1 MTAKAD
7 AFSLARL
14 FVHKLKKPS
23 NVDAVKKYN
32 KTIED
37 LVGLIVKDDN
47 NRKDETIKNIIYC
60 CLLHGML
67 LDKYNNLE
75 KYTEICKN
83 ITEIEYIPAQR
94 EASAVSGVAA
104 VFETRKE
111 EMSVH
116 PVQVL
121 DISEPA
127 DVLKLVRNP
136 TKWTCKELND
146 GKLNSLSN
154 KTLWN
159 FLCERRHILP
169 VAYKRSEFVTA
180 FTSATGVSTPE
191 NTLLL
196 FMRQLL
202 LFGYEIN

>member
-14 FVHKLKKPS
+14 FVHKLKKPT

-32 KTIED
+32 ESIGD

-47 NRKDETIKNIIYC
+47 NRNDETIKNIIYC

-83 ITEIEYIPAQR
+83 ITEIEYIPAQH

-104 VFETRKE
+104 VFETIKE

-121 DISEPA
+121 DISKPA
-127 DVLKLVRNP
+127 DFLKLVTNP
-136 TKWTCKELND
+136 TRWTCKELND

-180 FTSATGVSTPE
+180 FTSAKGGSTPE
-191 NTLLL
+191 QTLLL

>member
-14 FVHKLKKPS
+14 FVHKLKKPT

-32 KTIED
+32 ESIGD

-47 NRKDETIKNIIYC
+47 NRNDETIKNIIYC

-83 ITEIEYIPAQR
+83 ITEIEYIPAQH

-104 VFETRKE
+104 VFETIKE

-121 DISEPA
+121 DISKPA
-127 DVLKLVRNP
+127 DFLKLVTNP
-136 TKWTCKELND
+136 TRWTCKELND